1 MSQHSQTVMHNTS
14 HELSI
19 KPSISTLAQGSMFWQ
34 PEYRQASPWLDH
46 LPFLFWLVEA
56 LKPASTV
63 GVGIDLVSHFAIC
76 QAISRL
82 RLGSHSYVI
91 GQASSEQHR
100 QLTEQAADQYAGISQ
115 WVQENPTRAI
125 QQFNEHSLDLLVL
138 NVGPEDDSIDYL
150 ADRWLSR
157 LSDKGIILLPGI
169 ARREAGCQAF
179 RAFEALSTRYP
190 HFAFYHGAGVGVLA
204 VGKEIPPL
212 VNKLLGARDSTGATQ
227 VVQDVFGRLGRSC
240 QDKVTAHEQQALAQ
254 QLEARLSEQSDALTA
269 SSSQAKT
276 LKKQYE
282 EQKQAVAKLDARLA
296 QQEERFAHERGRLA
310 ERVSSLEALN
320 QELKQELTRQRHQ
333 TDQRDAD
340 YRKQA
345 QQQSDA
351 QNTQLE
357 QLHSTANKRKKTIA
371 DLTTQLEETQH
382 QLAQQKTYSTE
393 QQAQLERAKS
403 ELAARNATIERLAQ
417 QLEETQQQL
426 TQQRTCGSEQQAQLE
441 RVKSELD
448 ARNATIERLI
458 QQLEGTQQQLAQQQI
473 ESTKQLEQQQTQ
485 STKQL
490 EQAKNELDAANANIE
505 RLSQQLEETRQQ
517 LQATLQQRLTLQA
530 ENTQLSKRL
539 KHQTETEQR
548 LSQAEQRLSQAEQG
562 RIAAEQQLLTLK
574 KETSDLEARLKDS
587 TAREKKAQKA
597 IEERFNE
604 ITALTNLLEK
614 NEAQSE
620 QLSRDTVN
628 SSAAKAAKPSKW
640 TIKRQ
645 VAMIEKSRYFDAKW
659 YLAQYPDIAQDAK
672 MSANPARHYLLMG
685 GFEGRN
691 PGPEFD
697 TTYYLAHNPDVVKSG
712 VNPLLHYLKWGEKQ
726 QRPIQWK
733 Q

>member
-56 LKPASTV
+56 LKPATTV
-63 GVGIDLVSHFAIC
+63 GVGVDLVSHFAIC
-76 QAISRL
+76 QAMSRL
-82 RLGSHSYVI
+82 RLGGHNYVI

-179 RAFEALSTRYP
+179 RAFEALSARYP

-204 VGKEIPPL
+204 VGEEPPAL
-212 VNKLLGARDSTGATQ
+212 VNKLLGALDSAGATQ

-240 QDKVTAHEQQALAQ
+240 QDKVTAHDQQALAQ
-254 QLEARLSEQSDALTA
+254 QLEARLTEQTEALTA
-269 SSSQAKT
+269 SNSQAKT

-282 EQKQAVAKLDARLA
+282 EQKQTAAKLTTQLA

-333 TDQRDAD
+333 TEQRDAD

-357 QLHSTANKRKKTIA
+357 QLHATASKRKKTIT
-371 DLTTQLEETQH
+371 DLTTQLEETQQ
-382 QLAQQKTYSTE
+382 QLAQQQASHTE
-393 QQAQLERAKS
+393 QQAQLEQAKR
-403 ELAARNATIERLAQ
+403 ELEAHNATIERL
-417 QLEETQQQL
+417 
-426 TQQRTCGSEQQAQLE
+426 TQQREE
-441 RVKSELD
+441 
-448 ARNATIERLI
+448 
-458 QQLEGTQQQLAQQQI
+458 TQQQLAQQQI
-473 ESTKQLEQQQTQ
+473 K

-490 EQAKNELDAANANIE
+490 EQANSELEAGNANIE
-505 RLSQQLEETRQQ
+505 RLSQQLEEARQQLEETRQQ
-517 LQATLQQRLTLQA
+517 LQKTLQQRLTLQA
-530 ENTQLSKRL
+530 ENTQWKHRQQTLENEQAQRLEELTTLTQVLEEKERTAAALQQQNTQLSERL
-539 KHQTETEQR
+539 KHQATTEQR

-562 RIAAEQQLLTLK
+562 RSAAEQQLLTLN
-574 KETSDLEARLKDS
+574 KEASDLAARLKES
-587 TAREKKAQKA
+587 AAREKKAQKA

-604 ITALTNLLEK
+604 IAALTNLLEK

-620 QLSRDTVN
+620 QLSRDTAH